1 MSKQV
6 ERTTVVRMSKS
17 LHERIKALAAS
28 RGMKLHAL
36 ADIMAK
42 VWLSLPEHKAF
53 PKNPTK

>member
-36 ADIMAK
+36 ADTMAR

-53 PKNPTK
+53 PKNK

>member
-1 MSKQV
+1 MSK
-6 ERTTVVRMSKS
+6 RTTVVRMSNS
-17 LHERIKALAAS
+17 LHERLKALAAM

-36 ADIMAK
+36 GDIMAK